1 MPPPDEGPKLVSLS
15 RRRLLQFGVATSVV
29 AAGAKAIA
37 SPTPATSGAPLAGQ
51 TFALEEVTVE
61 ELQRRMQS
69 GQETAGGLTD
79 KYLERIRTLDST
91 LHAVLETNPDA
102 RAQADALDAE
112 RRAGSTRGPLH
123 GIPILLKDNIATTGK
138 MHTTAG
144 SLALLESVVARDAFL
159 VGRLQAAGAVLLGKT
174 NLSEWANFRSSHS
187 SSGWSGRG
195 GQCRNPYVLD
205 RSPSGSSSGSG
216 AAVAA
221 SLCAIAVGTETDGS
235 IVSPAAACGLV
246 GLKPTVGLISR
257 SGIIPISHSQDT
269 AGPMARTVRDAALL
283 LSALAA
289 PDEADPATRHSG
301 RPSGGDFTRGLEPG
315 GLRGARIG
323 VPRPVY
329 FGYSPAADAL
339 AETALAVLREL
350 GATLV
355 DPAPIGTAT
364 SLDGPEDLVLLY
376 EFKADL
382 DGYLRGLSG
391 PGPRSLAE
399 LIAFNEKNV
408 ATEMPF
414 FGQDRFFKSQAKGP
428 LTDPAYRKALAL
440 CRRLAGREG
449 IDATMDRYH
458 LDALVAP
465 TQGPAWLIDLVNGD
479 SFTGSSSTPAAVAG
493 YPSITVPMGQVHA
506 LPVGLS
512 FFGRAWSEATLL
524 RLAYAYEQAT
534 HHRQAPRLLSTAP
547 LTST

>member
-1 MPPPDEGPKLVSLS
+1 MKTPMSPADKARLS
-15 RRRLLQFGVATSVV
+15 RRQLLQLGVATGVV
-29 AAGAKAIA
+29 AAGSHAYA
-37 SPTPATSGAPLAGQ
+37 SPAPTAAGAGDAGVP
-51 TFALEEVTVE
+51 FPLEEATLE
-61 ELQRRMQS
+61 DLQKRMQR
-69 GQETAGGLTD
+69 GEETARSLTE
-79 KYLERIRTLDST
+79 KYLGRIRLLDPM

-102 RAQADALDAE
+102 LAHADALDAE
-112 RRAGSTRGPLH
+112 RRGGSTRGPFH
-123 GIPILLKDNIATTGK
+123 GIPVLLKDNIGTTGK

-144 SLALLESVVARDAFL
+144 SLALVEATVPRDAFL
-159 VGRLQAAGAVLLGKT
+159 VGRLHSAGAVLLGKT

-221 SLCAIAVGTETDGS
+221 NLCAVAVGTETDGS
-235 IVSPAAACGLV
+235 IVSPSAACGLV
-246 GLKPTVGLISR
+246 GLKPTVGMVSR
-257 SGIIPISHSQDT
+257 SGIIPISHTQDT
-269 AGPMARTVRDAALL
+269 AGPMTRTVRDTALL
-283 LSALAA
+283 LAVLAA
-289 PDEADPATRHSG
+289 PDEADSATRRTG
-301 RPSGGDFTRGLEPG
+301 RPSGADFTPALQAG
-315 GLRGARIG
+315 GLKGVRIG

-339 AETALAVLREL
+339 AEAALLVLRDL
-350 GATLV
+350 GATVV

-382 DGYLRGLSG
+382 DVYLGGLSG
-391 PGPRSLAE
+391 SAPRTLAE

-408 ATEMPF
+408 ASEMPF
-414 FGQDRFFKSQAKGP
+414 FGQDRFLKSQAKGP
-428 LTDPAYRKALAL
+428 LTDPAYRRALAL
-440 CRRLAGREG
+440 CRRLAGRDG

-465 TQGPAWLIDLVNGD
+465 TQGPTWLIDLVNGD
-479 SFTGSSSTPAAVAG
+479 SFGGSSSTPAAVAA

-512 FFGRAWSEATLL
+512 FFGRAWSEPTLL
-524 RLAYAYEQAT
+524 KLAYAFEQAT

-547 LTST
+547 LSST

>member
-1 MPPPDEGPKLVSLS
+1 MSPPDEDTKLASLS
-15 RRRLLQFGVATSVV
+15 RRRLLQLGVATGVV
-29 AAGAKAIA
+29 AAGAKALA
-37 SPTPATSGAPLAGQ
+37 GPAPAPSGAADAGQ
-51 TFALEEVTVE
+51 PFALEEVTLE

-69 GQETAGGLTD
+69 GQETAGSLTD
-79 KYLERIRTLDST
+79 KYLERIRLLDPT

-102 RAQADALDAE
+102 RAQADVLDAE
-112 RRAGSTRGPLH
+112 RRAGSVRGPLH
-123 GIPILLKDNIATTGK
+123 GIPVLLKDNIGTTGK

-144 SLALLESVVARDAFL
+144 SLALLQSMVTRDAFL

-221 SLCAIAVGTETDGS
+221 NLCAVAVGTETDGS
-235 IVSPAAACGLV
+235 IVSPSAACGLV

-283 LSALAA
+283 LSVLAA
-289 PDEADPATRHSG
+289 EDATDPATRHSKLQG
-301 RPSGGDFTRGLEPG
+301 VDFTRGLEPG

-339 AETALAVLREL
+339 AEKALTVLRDL

-355 DPAPIGTAT
+355 DPAPIATAT

-382 DGYLRGLSG
+382 DAYLSALSG
-391 PGPRSLAE
+391 TGPRSLAE

-414 FGQDRFFKSQAKGP
+414 FGQDRFFKAQAKGP
-428 LTDPAYRKALAL
+428 LTDAAYRKALAL
-440 CRRLAGREG
+440 CRRLAGKEG

-465 TQGPAWLIDLVNGD
+465 TQGPTWLIDLVNGD
-479 SFTGSSSTPAAVAG
+479 SFGGSSSSPAAVAG

-512 FFGRAWSEATLL
+512 FFGRAWSEPTLL
-524 RLAYAYEQAT
+524 RLAYAFEQAT
-534 HHRQAPRLLSTAP
+534 HHRQAPRLLASAP
-547 LTST
+547 LA

>member
-1 MPPPDEGPKLVSLS
+1 MPPQDEDPKLASLS
-15 RRRLLQFGVATSVV
+15 RRRLLQFGVATGVV
-29 AAGAKAIA
+29 AAGAKAMA
-37 SPTPATSGAPLAGQ
+37 GPTAAPSGAADSGQ
-51 TFALEEVTVE
+51 PFALEEATLD

-69 GQETAGGLTD
+69 GQETAASLTD
-79 KYLERIRTLDST
+79 KYLERIRVLDPT
-91 LHAVLETNPDA
+91 LHAVLETNLDA

-112 RRAGSTRGPLH
+112 RRAGRTRGPMH
-123 GIPILLKDNIATTGK
+123 GIPVLLKDNIATAGK

-144 SLALLESVVARDAFL
+144 SLALLESIVPRDAFL
-159 VGRLQAAGAVLLGKT
+159 VGRLQAAGAVVLGKT

-221 SLCAIAVGTETDGS
+221 NLCAVAVGTETDGS
-235 IVSPAAACGLV
+235 IVSPSSACGLV
-246 GLKPTVGLISR
+246 GLKPTVGLVSR

-283 LSALAA
+283 LTALAA
-289 PDEADPATRHSG
+289 QDDADPATRHSG
-301 RPSGGDFTRGLEPG
+301 KLQGVDFARGLEAG

-329 FGYSPAADAL
+329 FGYSPAADGL
-339 AETALAVLREL
+339 AEKALAVLRDL

-364 SLDGPEDLVLLY
+364 SLDGPEDVVLLY

-382 DGYLRGLSG
+382 DAYLSTLSG
-391 PGPRSLAE
+391 SGPRSLAE

-414 FGQDRFFKSQAKGP
+414 FGQDRFLKAQAKGP
-428 LTDPAYRKALAL
+428 LTDAIYRKAVAL
-440 CRRLAGREG
+440 CRRLAGKDG

-479 SFTGSSSTPAAVAG
+479 SFSGSSSSPAAVAG

-512 FFGRAWSEATLL
+512 FFGRAWSEPTLL
-524 RLAYAYEQAT
+524 RLAYAFEQAT

-547 LTST
+547 LASA